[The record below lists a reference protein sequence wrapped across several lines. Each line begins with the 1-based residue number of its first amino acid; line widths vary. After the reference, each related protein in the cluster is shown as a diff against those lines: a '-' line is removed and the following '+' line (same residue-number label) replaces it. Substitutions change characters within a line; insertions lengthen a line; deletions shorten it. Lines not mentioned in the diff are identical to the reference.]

1 MPKAGMFDVPPR
13 RPPGKKPFDLDR
25 LQRAQGLGH
34 DSCSMPAVELSAR
47 VFAGADC
54 ACKLIR
60 ILAAGGA
67 AELGGSLL
75 AGFGIA
81 AAARSWFT

>member
-1 MPKAGMFDVPPR
+1 
-13 RPPGKKPFDLDR
+13 
-25 LQRAQGLGH
+25 
-34 DSCSMPAVELSAR
+34 MPAVELSAR

-81 AAARSWFT
+81 TAARSWFT